1 MRALNSVA
9 ISEDGTYATVGGGIK
24 GLELAQALWKEKKQ
38 TVTGCCECVGL
49 TAVALGGGHGV
60 LQGYYGLLSDQMLE
74 VRLVLANGTA
84 ITVSDSEH
92 ADLFWGL
99 QGAGHNFG
107 IVTSMKY
114 KIYDVDFANGKNVW
128 SYEVFTYPAT
138 KENIRAVYTHARRL
152 MATQPEGLFL
162 YGLVL
167 TNPLVSDEPVIMKH
181 VIWNGPLSEIRQ
193 FTQGFHDL
201 NPLDVGAEEGEL
213 PDVSRYLQVDKDS
226 VVCHAREFVPGP
238 GIPRFP
244 TDMKEY
250 NIDAVVDAVEKFREL
265 TVSVKELAGSFF
277 MLEQYSTQGLRKRSA
292 DSSAVIAREDRLLL

>member
-1 MRALNSVA
+1 MRALNSIA

-24 GLELAQALWKEKKQ
+24 GVEVTDALWKEKKQ

-74 VRLVLANGTA
+74 VNLVMANGTA
-84 ITVSDSEH
+84 ITASDSEH
-92 ADLFWGL
+92 ADLFWAL

-114 KIYDVDFANGKNVW
+114 KIYDVDFDNGKNVW

-138 KENIRAVYTHARRL
+138 KETIRAVYTHAEKV
-152 MATQPEGLFL
+152 MGSQPEGAFL

-167 TNPLVSDEPVIMKH
+167 TNPLVANEPVIMKH
-181 VIWNGPLSEIRQ
+181 VIWNGPLSTIREL
-193 FTQGFHDL
+193 TQGFHDL
-201 NPLDVGAEEGEL
+201 NPMSVGAEEGEF

-226 VVCHAREFVPGP
+226 MVCHAREYIPGP
-238 GIPRFP
+238 GIPRVP
-244 TDMKEY
+244 VDMIEY
-250 NIDAVVDAVEKFREL
+250 NIEAVVDAVEKFRGL
-265 TVSVKELAGSFF
+265 TMSVKELAGSFF
-277 MLEQYSTQGLRKRSA
+277 MLEQYSTQGLRKRSME
-292 DSSAVIAREDRLLL
+292 SSAVITREDRLIL